1 MSIRRAPRPQS
12 NFYHLDKSIS
22 EDERLSWGARGLL
35 IFLLGKPDH
44 WEVSTTHLVKQTAG
58 SAKPS
63 KRDAVRGLLAELVSA
78 GYIKREPVRNEA
90 GVFQG
95 MAYMVSEVSEPPE
108 PAPENPGP
116 GEPGT
121 DDPGPDKPA
130 TDKPAPVDPPQASIE
145 GVESIDGSGSTD
157 SQQKDDAPDSVPDAD
172 DEVPD
177 VDPADAAFETF
188 WQAGMR
194 KANRKAARKAFESAA
209 KASDKPV
216 AEFARFLADDIA
228 RRIAAE
234 QLGFD
239 RMHPTTYL
247 NGDRWDD
254 DLPAPP
260 AQTNAKPGR
269 AGFAQPKP
277 AGSYR
282 PADNDMP
289 QWATEGS

>member
-1 MSIRRAPRPQS
+1 MQYTLTINQQKALEWELNSQQALLFAFVYECPSWCNPITTDDGVLFFALSKQKIVDELPLLTNKKDTAYRLLRALAKAGVIEMSTNGSITLVRLTDKGKTWNRKGDGSEKYPRGVGNKSEEGRKNIRGGSEKSPTNQDTS
-12 NFYHLDKSIS
+12 NQGTKNQDTNN
-22 EDERLSWGARGLL
+22 
-35 IFLLGKPDH
+35 PD
-44 WEVSTTHLVKQTAG
+44 VPG
-58 SAKPS
+58 SAE
-63 KRDAVRGLLAELVSA
+63 DSA
-78 GYIKREPVRNEA
+78 P
-90 GVFQG
+90 GV
-95 MAYMVSEVSEPPE
+95 
-108 PAPENPGP
+108 
-116 GEPGT
+116 
-121 DDPGPDKPA
+121 
-130 TDKPAPVDPPQASIE
+130 
-145 GVESIDGSGSTD
+145 D
-157 SQQKDDAPDSVPDAD
+157 SL
-172 DEVPD
+172 
-177 VDPADAAFETF
+177 DAAFETF

-216 AEFARFLADDIA
+216 AEFALFLADDIA

-247 NGDRWDD
+247 NGERWEDD
-254 DLPAPP
+254 MPPPP

-277 AGSYR
+277 AGSYQR